1 MEEDELLPV
10 GAAELEEEEAA
21 ELEEEALELVLPLVD
36 AVKFSV
42 FGVTSLCVEED
53 LP

>member
-10 GAAELEEEEAA
+10 GAAELEEA
-21 ELEEEALELVLPLVD
+21 ELELVEALELVFPLVD